1 MKRTTLGWT
10 AALVLVVG
18 GAALVWVLFLA
29 GGSGEPSTD
38 LTTPEMAV
46 TTTRSAVSSTVGSVG
61 APGSMSPAPE
71 ASQDMAFVIDP
82 SQSVAVFELDEVLR
96 GEPKTV
102 VGTTDQVAGQVLV
115 VANDLGASVFSDI
128 VINARTLST
137 DSEQRNRAMRGP
149 VVLDSGSD
157 EHELI
162 TFTPTTLDGLDGVQ
176 PAVGESY
183 RFTVE
188 GELTIKGTTA
198 PATFEVTVEMLD
210 EGSIAGVATTQ
221 VLRSE
226 FGIGIPSV
234 PFVADVSD
242 EVLLT
247 LEFVATTS

>member
-1 MKRTTLGWT
+1 MRRSTLGWIT
-10 AALVLVVG
+10 AVVLAVGGGVLV
-18 GAALVWVLFLA
+18 WFLFLA

-38 LTTPEMAV
+38 LTTPEIAASTTPTPDSGATAPSEASGS
-46 TTTRSAVSSTVGSVG
+46 TTTTAET
-61 APGSMSPAPE
+61 
-71 ASQDMAFVIDP
+71 SQEVAYVIDP
-82 SQSVAVFELDEVLR
+82 SQSVASFQLDEVLR

-115 VANDLGASVFSDI
+115 VADDLGASVFSDI
-128 VINARTLST
+128 VINARTFST
-137 DSEQRNRAMRGP
+137 DSEQRNRALRGP

-162 TFTPTTLDGLDGVQ
+162 TFTPTTIDGLDGVD

-183 RFTVE
+183 RFTVQ
-188 GELTIKGTTA
+188 GDLTIKGTTA
-198 PATFEVTVEMLD
+198 PATFDVSVEMID
-210 EGSIAGVATTQ
+210 EGSIAGVATAQ
-221 VLRSE
+221 VLRSD

-242 EVLLT
+242 EVVLT